1 MSEADHLAATAP
13 EREASPWLIPLMRR
27 GRPDATMLLWLALT
41 AVLVFLVV
49 VPLVCLLITSFSDP
63 DGKGLTL
70 ANYATAFGTPRYLVA
85 LGHSVV
91 LGASVAVLTTIFG
104 VPIAW
109 AVSRTDVPAKGFVR
123 LMTLGAFVTPPY
135 VGAIGWMLLAGPNAG
150 WLNRIWMALTGS
162 HTGPFNIYSFPG
174 LAFVIAIYSYPYAF
188 VFVNAALD
196 LVSSEIEDAA
206 HIVGAGTL
214 RTTFGIT
221 LPLVLPAIVGA
232 AIISFLEAI
241 ALFGTPAL
249 IALPARFNVVTIQL
263 WEFFEYPVQVQVAA
277 AFAIPLLGITI
288 ALLLLQRKGLSRKG
302 FVSLT
307 GKGGERRMLK
317 LGCWRWVM
325 FGYCLLIGALSVL
338 LPFGLLLQASFA
350 KAWGNGL
357 SIANFTLKNFEYV
370 LFGNSSVQHAI
381 ANTFI
386 YAVVTAFLAIV
397 LALCAAYIASRRLI
411 PFARSLSFLCMAPF
425 VVPGIILAVGF
436 YAAFA
441 SPPVNL
447 YGTSALIILAFTTR
461 FLPIAYA
468 CSAAGLQSI
477 NPEMEDA
484 VRILGGGRLTAIR
497 YVVAPLLKKSL
508 AGGWILVFIPAT
520 RELSTAMFLTGPHT
534 QVISV
539 VLFDLSS
546 EGNFEILSALS
557 DVLLIATIIV
567 VAIGLRTIGRDFM
580 LRRSN

>member
-1 MSEADHLAATAP
+1 MSEANHPGVLAPA
-13 EREASPWLIPLMRR
+13 RGSSRWRLMLMRR
-27 GRPDATMLLWLALT
+27 GKFDPTVLLWLALV
-41 AVLVFLVV
+41 AILVFLVV
-49 VPLVCLLITSFSDP
+49 VPLICLVITSLSDP

-70 ANYATAFGTPRYLVA
+70 ANYAAAFGTERYLIA
-85 LGHSVV
+85 IGHSVM

-109 AVSRTDVPAKGFVR
+109 AVSRTDMPAKGFVR

-150 WLNRIWMALTGS
+150 WLNRLWMAITGS

-196 LVSSEIEDAA
+196 VVSSEIEDAA
-206 HIVGAGTL
+206 HILGAGTL

-221 LPLVLPAIVGA
+221 LPMVLPAIIGA
-232 AIISFLEAI
+232 AIITFLEAI

-263 WEFFEYPVQVQVAA
+263 WQFFEYPVQVQVAA
-277 AFAIPLLGITI
+277 AYAIPLLGITI

-302 FVSLT
+302 FVALT
-307 GKGGERRMLK
+307 GKGGERRLMK
-317 LGCWRWVM
+317 LGRWRWVM
-325 FGYCLLIGALSVL
+325 FGYALLIGALSVL

-350 KAWGNGL
+350 KAWGRGL
-357 SIANFTLKNFEYV
+357 SLANFTLHNFQYV
-370 LFGNSSVQHAI
+370 LIGHKAVQEAI
-381 ANTFI
+381 VNTFI
-386 YAVVTAFLAIV
+386 YAAITAFLAIF
-397 LALCAAYIASRRLI
+397 LALCAAYIANRRLI
-411 PFARSLSFLCMAPF
+411 PFAQTLSFLCMAPF

-447 YGTSALIILAFTTR
+447 YGTALVIILAFTTR
-461 FLPIAYA
+461 FLPIAYT

-477 NPEMEDA
+477 HPEMEEA

-497 YVVAPLLKKSL
+497 SVVAPLLKKSL

-520 RELSTAMFLTGPHT
+520 RELSTAIFLTGPHT

-546 EGNFEILSALS
+546 EGNFEVLSALS
-557 DVLLIATIIV
+557 DVLLIATIVV
-567 VAIGLRTIGRDFM
+567 VALGFRAVGRDFM
-580 LRRSN
+580 LRRSS